1 MKTNLSIHIDQYL
14 EDKKLA
20 WAPSTLR
27 SEKHR
32 LQAISDHLT
41 GNPEELWNALVHHK
55 PYSRVTIW
63 TRVTDFYQFLLRRN
77 ICSGSNLYLEFRQK
91 NQRLFKNCY
100 ERRTPDINF
109 DTAQKLL
116 EGIDDPES
124 RRLGLL
130 LLHGGLRFS
139 EGSSLQAEQGY
150 IKGKGGKVR
159 QIYTKSEAR
168 YKGTYVTFLRHL
180 KKVGLKPHDL
190 RKLCAQR
197 LVELGANEFELCEIM
212 GWSNLNTASSYV
224 RAKKSR
230 IEELFKKLNVS

>member
-1 MKTNLSIHIDQYL
+1 MNNLSQYIDQYL

-27 SEKHR
+27 SEEHR
-32 LQAISDHLT
+32 LRGIAAHLN
-41 GNPEELWNALVHHK
+41 GDAQELWNALVHYK

-63 TRVTDFYQFLLRRN
+63 TRVTDFYQFLLQRDL
-77 ICSGSNLYLEFRQK
+77 CSGSNPYLAFRQK

-100 ERRTPDINF
+100 EKRVPDIQF
-109 DTAQKLL
+109 DAARKLV
-116 EGIDDPES
+116 EGIHDAES

-139 EGSSLQAEQGY
+139 EGQKVSQDSTS
-150 IKGKGGKVR
+150 IKGKGGKIR
-159 QIYTKSEAR
+159 QIYAKAETE
-168 YKGTYVTFLRHL
+168 YKGSYQTFLRHL
-180 KKVGLKPHDL
+180 KAVGLKPHDL

-230 IEELFKKLNVS
+230 ITELFSKLHTG